1 MLQSLEGIWV
11 VTAVEKDD
19 SGSRSRWMSEWIVKG
34 NNLTANY
41 KGMAALVS
49 TDRNWQVRNFRS
61 NGGEM
66 AFQIAQG
73 SWGVSTTLDIQ
84 ITEFDP
90 PVFRGHYTKQFNAAG
105 IVINYRGSIELR
117 KIMPLYP
124 DPQLINRLVGN
135 WIGQG
140 QQNTEIQNGQPP
152 GFGNRMRIFK
162 DNNGLLLI
170 EFDGKDEDGIPVKVS
185 WIVIYAHQVGNRL
198 KMTAYSPK
206 GWCANAG
213 CAVLADYDMQWV
225 APDKI
230 EGTFTGVQ
238 AQQLIYGMEGTIELL
253 KR

>member
-1 MLQSLEGIWV
+1 
-11 VTAVEKDD
+11 
-19 SGSRSRWMSEWIVKG
+19 
-34 NNLTANY
+34 
-41 KGMAALVS
+41 
-49 TDRNWQVRNFRS
+49 
-61 NGGEM
+61 
-66 AFQIAQG
+66 
-73 SWGVSTTLDIQ
+73 
-84 ITEFDP
+84 
-90 PVFRGHYTKQFNAAG
+90 
-105 IVINYRGSIELR
+105 
-117 KIMPLYP
+117 
-124 DPQLINRLVGN
+124 
-135 WIGQG
+135 
-140 QQNTEIQNGQPP
+140 
-152 GFGNRMRIFK
+152 MRIFK